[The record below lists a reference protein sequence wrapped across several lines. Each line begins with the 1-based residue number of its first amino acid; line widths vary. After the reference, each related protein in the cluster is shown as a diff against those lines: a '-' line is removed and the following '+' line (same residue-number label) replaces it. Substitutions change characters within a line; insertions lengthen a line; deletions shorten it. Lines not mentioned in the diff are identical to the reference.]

1 MSATA
6 DTPLEVA
13 LLGDTHVPSRAPAI
27 PDWVAELLRAA
38 DHAVHAGDFDSRS
51 AFERVRDLAGG
62 ADRLTAAR
70 GNVDPQVIG
79 LPSVATVDLGGVT
92 FVVTHGDGRS
102 GGYRE
107 RVAGRV
113 REHGGPDA
121 VGVCGHTHEY
131 LDTRVDGVRLLNPGT
146 ATGAAPADEASM
158 MVATVADGAVDVTP
172 HRR

>member
-1 MSATA
+1 MPATA
-6 DTPLEVA
+6 DATEIA
-13 LLGDTHVPSRAPAI
+13 LLGDTHVPSRAGAFPA
-27 PDWVAELLRAA
+27 WVAERVRAA
-38 DHAVHAGDFDSRS
+38 DHTIHTGDFDSLA

-62 ADRLTAAR
+62 GGRLTAVR
-70 GNVDPQVIG
+70 GNVDPQSLD
-79 LPSVATVDLGGVT
+79 LPRTAAVDCGGVT

-113 REHGGPDA
+113 REHAGSDA

-131 LDTRVDGVRLLNPGT
+131 LDARVDGVRLLNPGT
-146 ATGAAPADEASM
+146 ATGAPPADETSM
-158 MVATVADGAVDVTP
+158 LVAVAANGRLDVTP